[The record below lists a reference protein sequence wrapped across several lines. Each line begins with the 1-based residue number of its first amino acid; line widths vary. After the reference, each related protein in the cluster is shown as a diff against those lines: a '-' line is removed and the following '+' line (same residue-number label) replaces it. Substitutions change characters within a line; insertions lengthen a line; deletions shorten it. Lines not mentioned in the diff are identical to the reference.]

1 MDMVTI
7 RTIVIAVCMIAVPF
21 AGAQTN
27 QLSQPARI
35 PTHGAVPGM
44 VRPALLEALEDMT
57 RAAEFGPYRRQLRSL
72 ARRHFGFRRDAD
84 IRQRGFDALRD
95 FTDTGA
101 LFALPFAFDNER
113 NDVRK
118 VMFDHLSE
126 SGRIGQAALAWA
138 AIHHKDVAMRTEAMS
153 RITLPHDPLVLA
165 VIETGLRDSRHAVVN
180 ASGSLAGAI
189 GAAQA
194 IPLLIFS
201 QYSEDRVEKKGDLAW
216 IAIGTQQSYVQNL
229 IPVTGNGAGSFRPV
243 IGTITEGFV
252 MRVSDAVAIVYRS
265 EVHIALER
273 LSTTATGQS
282 TASLGWDLNR
292 WRAWYNDTYLPMLAV
307 RVETTERGRKA
318 DAIVEREASRN

>member
-1 MDMVTI
+1 MLTL
-7 RTIVIAVCMIAVPF
+7 RTFVLAGYLVIVPF
-21 AGAQTN
+21 ASAQTS
-27 QLSQPARI
+27 QLIPPTPI

-44 VRPALLEALEDMT
+44 VSPTLLRAVQDMV
-57 RAAEFGPYRRQLRSL
+57 RAAEFGPYQRQLRSL
-72 ARRHFGFRRDAD
+72 ARRHFGFRRDTA
-84 IRQRGFDALRD
+84 IRQRGLDSLRD

-101 LFALPFAFDNER
+101 LFALPFAFDNEK

-118 VMFDHLSE
+118 AMFDHLEE
-126 SGRIGQAALAWA
+126 SGPIGQAALAWT
-138 AIHHKDVAMRTEAMS
+138 AIHHKDKAMRTEATS
-153 RITLPHDPLVLA
+153 RVTLPHAPLVLA
-165 VIETGLRDSRHAVVN
+165 VIESGLRDTRHAVVS

-194 IPLLIFS
+194 IPLLIFT

-265 EVHIALER
+265 EVHVALER

-292 WRAWYNDTYLPMLAV
+292 WRAWYNDTYLPMLAG
-307 RVETTERGRKA
+307 RVERAEQDRKA
-318 DAIVEREASRN
+318 DAIVEREAARN